1 MSEFGNVWVN
11 GPTNI
16 FMAYMT
22 VADQGMRDNIINNL
36 FFENVVADV
45 RTFKQ
50 PLTKSYLKSGKI
62 IVEDGEHE
70 IIVITSEDRAKDLL
84 KTVQTTTGNDK
95 FDMVFIPVSTGNRNY
110 IEWVSDQTISR
121 SAAKAMMQKANSD
134 DGADED
140 GLDDVEEDKPGALKC
155 WDGPQH

>member
-1 MSEFGNVWVN
+1 
-11 GPTNI
+11 
-16 FMAYMT
+16 
-22 VADQGMRDNIINNL
+22 
-36 FFENVVADV
+36 
-45 RTFKQ
+45 
-50 PLTKSYLKSGKI
+50 
-62 IVEDGEHE
+62 
-70 IIVITSEDRAKDLL
+70 L

-121 SAAKAMMQKANSD
+121 SAAKAMLQKASSD
-134 DGADED
+134 GTDEE